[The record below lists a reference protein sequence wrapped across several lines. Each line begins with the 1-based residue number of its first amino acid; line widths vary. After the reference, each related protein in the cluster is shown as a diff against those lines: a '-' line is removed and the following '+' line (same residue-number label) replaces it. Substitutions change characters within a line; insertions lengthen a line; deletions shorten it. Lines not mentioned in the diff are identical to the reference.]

1 MKKITWNKKTIT
13 FSNGETCE
21 INQVDWDWISKY
33 QTFSEDFIREFHNE
47 VDWYR
52 ISIYQKLSEEFI
64 REFQNKVDWNY
75 ISQCQKLS
83 EEFIR
88 EFQNKVYWDNISQC
102 QKLSEEFI
110 REFDLKIKDFCWLYW
125 TKEEKLK
132 YIKEN
137 KLDEVY
143 DLIDDEYLI
152 AYKSTKKDGTS
163 VFCNWMKYEVG
174 NTYEDWHCDC
184 NANCEN
190 SFGLSAWTKEEAL
203 EYHNNG
209 LLFKVKIKIDDIG
222 CFVHNG
228 GKIRC
233 WKLEVLEKLS

>member
-1 MKKITWNKKTIT
+1 M
-13 FSNGETCE
+13 
-21 INQVDWDWISKY
+21 ISKY
-33 QTFSEDFIREFHNE
+33 QT
-47 VDWYR
+47 
-52 ISIYQKLSEEFI
+52 LSEEFI
-64 REFQNKVDWNY
+64 NEFK
-75 ISQCQKLS
+75 
-83 EEFIR
+83 
-88 EFQNKVYWDNISQC
+88 
-102 QKLSEEFI
+102 
-110 REFDLKIKDFCWLYW
+110 LKIEDSCWLYW

-143 DLIDDEYLI
+143 DLIDDKYLV
-152 AYKSTKKDGTS
+152 AYKSAKEDGTS
-163 VFCNWMKYEVG
+163 VFCNWIKYEVG
-174 NTYEDWHCDC
+174 NIYEDWHCDC
-184 NANCEN
+184 NADNEN
-190 SFGLSAWTKEEAL
+190 SFGLSAWTKEKAL